1 MSLYLVT
8 GILALAA
15 CGDPGGEGPGVR
27 GTLVAEEAVP
37 DTVQLEL
44 ERYLGGHGGDQF
56 GSVRGIAVDGAA
68 RVWVLDGK
76 DRTIR
81 IYGHDGEYRRT
92 IGRRG
97 GGPGELEQPAALLT
111 LEDGRL
117 LLDDP
122 GNTRLVVLDTSGNV
136 LANHVVAS
144 YCAQA
149 QPWPASLDLRGRY
162 VAVGG
167 VNCDLVVR
175 WDTTFA
181 EDVRVAAPRDP
192 RPPQEIRAP
201 WGSVTPPFA
210 PEVLWQPAAD
220 TSIWALQTDTYRLSR
235 LTLRG
240 DTIRSAL
247 VRFERARLSSADLAM
262 ADQFLSELRGEGVV
276 VDRSVLPSHKPAAV
290 SFFVAPDGALWV
302 ERYTEPDDLG
312 HRWDVVDS
320 ATLSVRAVV
329 WSPVPISRFPV
340 PRLHRDRVIAATI
353 DSLGAP
359 QVVVL
364 RRR

>member
-1 MSLYLVT
+1 
-8 GILALAA
+8 
-15 CGDPGGEGPGVR
+15 
-27 GTLVAEEAVP
+27 
-37 DTVQLEL
+37 
-44 ERYLGGHGGDQF
+44 
-56 GSVRGIAVDGAA
+56 
-68 RVWVLDGK
+68 
-76 DRTIR
+76 
-81 IYGHDGEYRRT
+81 
-92 IGRRG
+92 
-97 GGPGELEQPAALLT
+97 
-111 LEDGRL
+111 
-117 LLDDP
+117 
-122 GNTRLVVLDTSGNV
+122 V
-136 LANHVVAS
+136 LANHIVAS

-149 QPWPASLDLRGRY
+149 QPWPASIDLPGRY

-167 VNCDLVVR
+167 VNCDLIVR
-175 WDTTFA
+175 WDTAFA
-181 EDVRVAAPRDP
+181 EDLRVGAPRDP
-192 RPPQEIRAP
+192 RPPREIRAP

-220 TSIWALQTDTYRLSR
+220 TSVWALQTDTYRLSR

-247 VRFERARLSSADLAM
+247 VRFERARLSSADFALA
-262 ADQFLSELRGEGVV
+262 DEFLRELRDEGVV
-276 VDRSVLPSHKPAAV
+276 VDRSLLPSHKPAAV

-329 WSPVPISRFPV
+329 RSPVPISRFPV
-340 PRLHRDRVIAATI
+340 PQLRGDRVIAATI